1 MSEGPAT
8 TAGQVLRL
16 LLRGNGERSGQDMAQ
31 RLGISR
37 AAVAKVVT
45 SLRAQG
51 LEIEAAPRRGY
62 RLVSEPPLLL
72 PAMVEARLAP
82 GSLGLPLIHFDEIDS
97 TNLEARRQAEA
108 GAPHGACL
116 VAEHQSAGRGRLDRR
131 WQAPK
136 GSALLFSLILRPSLG
151 LRRVFALNNLIS
163 LAVCRALQK
172 HGGVDAAIKWPNDV
186 YLEGKKLAGV
196 LTEFT
201 SRAEAVEYAVVGVGL
216 NVNQDAQWLA
226 GLDQPAM
233 SLAAATGHAWN
244 RATLLAQIL
253 GEMSALHEEFMAGGG
268 EELAREY
275 ARRSLILGLEVTVRE
290 GQAVRRGKA
299 VGFAPEGALL
309 LEEEGGKVSPI
320 HHGDVSLLDWEVLA

>member
-1 MSEGPAT
+1 LTNPETS
-8 TAGQVLRL
+8 TAGQVLGL
-16 LLRGNGERSGQDMAQ
+16 LLQGNGERSGQDMAQ

-37 AAVAKVVT
+37 AAVAKIIS
-45 SLRAQG
+45 SLRTQG

-72 PAMVEARLAP
+72 PAMVEARLKP
-82 GSLGLPLIHFDEIDS
+82 GSLGLPLVHFPEIDS
-97 TNLEARRQAEA
+97 TNLEARRRAEA
-108 GAPHGACL
+108 GAPHGTCL

-136 GSALLFSLILRPSLG
+136 GSALLFSIILRPVLG

-163 LAVCRALQK
+163 LAVCRALEK
-172 HGGVDAAIKWPNDV
+172 HGGVEAAIKWPNDV

-216 NVNQDAQWLA
+216 NVNQEMDWLA

-233 SLAAATGHAWN
+233 SLMAATGHAWN

-253 GEMSALHEEFMAGGG
+253 EEMTALHDHFMAGGG
-268 EELAREY
+268 DELAQEY
-275 ARRSLILGLEVTVRE
+275 AQRSLILGLEVTVRE

-309 LEEEGGKVSPI
+309 LEEDGKINPI

>member
-1 MSEGPAT
+1 VAEASPG
-8 TAGQVLRL
+8 GQVLRL
-16 LLRGNGERSGQDMAQ
+16 LIHGNGERSGQEMAQ

-37 AAVAKVVT
+37 AAVAKTIT

-51 LEIEAAPRRGY
+51 LEIDAAPRRGY
-62 RLVSEPPLLL
+62 RLISEPPLLL
-72 PAMVEARLAP
+72 PAMVEARLKP
-82 GSLGLPLIHFDEIDS
+82 GSLGLPVHHFQEIDS
-97 TNLEARRQAEA
+97 TNLEARRRAET
-108 GAPHGACL
+108 GAPHGTCL

-136 GSALLFSLILRPSLG
+136 GSALLFSIILRPDLS
-151 LRRVFALNNLIS
+151 LRRVFALNNLVS
-163 LAVCRALQK
+163 LAVCRALEK
-172 HGGVDAAIKWPNDV
+172 HGGLAPAIKWPNDV

-216 NVNQDAQWLA
+216 NVNQEPAWLA

-233 SLAAATGHAWN
+233 SLLAATGHAWE

-253 GEMSALHEEFMAGGG
+253 EETTALHDQFVAGGG
-268 EELAREY
+268 DDLAQEY
-275 ARRSLILGLEVTVRE
+275 ARRSLILGLDVTVRQ

-309 LEEEGGKVSPI
+309 LEENGQVSPI
-320 HHGDVSLLDWEVLA
+320 HHGDVSLLDWEVLG

>member
-1 MSEGPAT
+1 MSTAEAS
-8 TAGQVLRL
+8 TAGEVLRL
-16 LLRGNGERSGQDMAQ
+16 LLNGNGERSGQDMAQ

-37 AAVAKVVT
+37 AAVAKAIS
-45 SLRAQG
+45 SLRTQG
-51 LEIEAAPRRGY
+51 LKIEAAPRRGY

-72 PAMVEARLAP
+72 PAMVEARLKP
-82 GSLGLPLIHFDEIDS
+82 GSLGLPFYYFPEIDS
-97 TNLEARRQAEA
+97 TNLEARRRAEA
-108 GAPHGACL
+108 GAPHGTCL
-116 VAEHQSAGRGRLDRR
+116 VAEHQTAGRGRLDRR

-136 GSALLFSLILRPSLG
+136 DSALLFSIILRPELS

-163 LAVCRALQK
+163 LAVCRSLEK
-172 HGGVDAAIKWPNDV
+172 HGGVGAAIKWPNDV

-216 NVNQDAQWLA
+216 NVNQKLDWLA

-233 SLAAATGHAWN
+233 SLMAATGHAWD

-253 GEMSALHEEFMAGGG
+253 EEMTALHEHFMSGGG
-268 EELAREY
+268 QVLAQEY
-275 ARRSLILGLEVTVRE
+275 AERSLILGLEVTVRE
-290 GQAVRRGKA
+290 GKAVRKGKA

-309 LEEEGGKVSPI
+309 LEEEGEINPI